1 VTSAEKL
8 VLTTVE
14 RIATRCAFD
23 SQVVAGQKARRKLG
37 TDTNMAEGDFWFFL
51 GAVSLSA
58 GVIGWVC
65 FLEISYRLERRRRRA
80 GSIGL
85 ARLKTA
91 TETVVLPLPAAGV
104 RSREQLPLLVRTAV
118 PKRKLSIRL
127 PMWPLSKHVKQ
138 PSGHNSTAVYS

>member
-1 VTSAEKL
+1 
-8 VLTTVE
+8 
-14 RIATRCAFD
+14 
-23 SQVVAGQKARRKLG
+23 
-37 TDTNMAEGDFWFFL
+37 MAEGDFWFFL

-58 GVIGWVC
+58 GVIAWVG

-85 ARLKTA
+85 AGLKTA
-91 TETVVLPLPAAGV
+91 TEAIVLAPPAAGV
-104 RSREQLPLLVRTAV
+104 RSREQLRLLVRTAV

-138 PSGHNSTAVYS
+138 PSGPNVAQLPAPDAPHVNVHEIRSCVVADAAAVQR